1 MLRSDPVT
9 AVMNTLHTFVT
20 GILEVNCY
28 LLFDEKTQEASIIDP
43 GDDSDR
49 IMALVKDNKLQLKN
63 ILITHGHWDHI
74 GAVKNLKKS
83 TKALVGIHRFDA
95 ESLTVPE
102 QNLGYYYD
110 NTVRAVKPDI
120 LLEEGVRVQIGEAA
134 YNVILTPGHTPGG
147 VCLYGEGRLFSGDTL
162 FLEGVG
168 RCDLPGGNYEQL
180 VNVIKEKLFV
190 LPDETIVYPGHGPET
205 TIGHEK
211 KYNPFD

>member
-1 MLRSDPVT
+1 
-9 AVMNTLHTFVT
+9 MNTLHTFVT

-28 LLFDEKTQEASIIDP
+28 LLFDEKTREASIIDP
-43 GDDSDR
+43 GDDSDS

-83 TKALVGIHRFDA
+83 TKALLGIHRFDA

-110 NTVRAVKPDI
+110 NTVIAVKPDI

-168 RCDLPGGNYEQL
+168 RCDLPGGSHEQL

-211 KYNPFD
+211 KHNPFD

>member
-1 MLRSDPVT
+1 
-9 AVMNTLHTFVT
+9 MNTLHTFVT

-28 LLFDEKTQEASIIDP
+28 LLFDEKTREASIIDP
-43 GDDSDR
+43 GDDSDS

-83 TKALVGIHRFDA
+83 TKALLGIHRFDA

-102 QNLGYYYD
+102 RNLGFYYD
-110 NTVRAVKPDI
+110 NTVMAVKPDI
-120 LLEEGVRVQIGEAA
+120 LLEEGVCVQIGEAA

-168 RCDLPGGNYEQL
+168 RCDLPGGSYEQL

-211 KYNPFD
+211 KYNTFN